1 MPIPS
6 TRSPWRDRRVVTM
19 TSTASTGGRSD
30 SATTPGFGSSG
41 LGERIVSFLREQTAV
56 ILLLVLI
63 LVGAVVSDV
72 FLTPRNLL
80 NILWAVS
87 VLGIV
92 AMGQTMLLIT
102 RNFDMSVATVMGL
115 AGIVTVLSQLAGF
128 GLAGSILFGLATGL
142 LVGVVNGLLVV
153 FTGANPFL
161 ITLGTGTL
169 AYAISLMLTRSQTF
183 YASVPEFTQIGRG
196 KLFDTINYSVLI
208 CFVIAIVLQFIMR
221 RTVFGR
227 SLYISGHNPIAGRLS
242 GVPIRATQITAF
254 VVCGLTAA
262 LAGLVVTGR
271 TGSTL
276 AMAGAGYEFDS
287 IIAAVLGGTSLL
299 GGRGG
304 AMRTLVGVL
313 VLGVL
318 NNLLILLNVPIESQ
332 RIAKGVVF
340 LAVVWAD
347 SVIRRQ

>member
-1 MPIPS
+1 MTNAASIDSNTPAGATLMKGPMG
-6 TRSPWRDRRVVTM
+6 RRQW
-19 TSTASTGGRSD
+19 
-30 SATTPGFGSSG
+30 G
-41 LGERIVSFLREQTAV
+41 LSFLRNQATL
-56 ILLLVLI
+56 ILLVVLVL
-63 LVGAVVSDV
+63 VGGFVSDV
-72 FLTPRNLL
+72 FLTSRNLL

-92 AMGQTMLLIT
+92 AMGQTILLIT

-115 AGIVTVLSQLAGF
+115 AGIATVLSQLAGF
-128 GLAGSILFGLATGL
+128 GLVESILVGLATGVAFGL
-142 LVGVVNGLLVV
+142 LNGLLVV
-153 FTGANPFL
+153 LTGANPFL

-169 AYAISLMLTRSQTF
+169 AYAISLTLTRSQTF
-183 YASVPEFTQIGRG
+183 YPSIAEFTQIGRG
-196 KLFDTINYSVLI
+196 KLFNSINYSVLI
-208 CFVIAIVLQFIMR
+208 CLAIAVIFQFVMQ

-227 SLYISGHNPIAGRLS
+227 SLYITGLNATAGRLS
-242 GVPIRATQITAF
+242 GVRVQATQLIAF
-254 VVCGLTAA
+254 VICGATAA

-276 AMAGAGYEFDS
+276 AMAGAGYDFDS

-318 NNLLILLNVPIESQ
+318 NNLLILLNIPIESQ
-332 RIAKGVVF
+332 KIAKGVVF
-340 LAVVWAD
+340 LSVIWAD
-347 SVIRRQ
+347 SVLRRP